1 MPTEKPPGWRRR
13 WRGSMTPR
21 TFSRRR
27 RRQSSGMG
35 RRFHRD
41 RSWIGVAGAGLLI
54 VLVYGAARLSTA
66 DGDAPVERLLTGAPW
81 SCDVF
86 DPEDQ
91 RLVARSVEI
100 FHDGGRLEGR
110 TILEDRTAGRVLLE
124 VRYQGVWEFDDPWLT
139 EAIRYYDYLQV
150 DESLYSPAEL
160 AAIEAEFAEP
170 ERSRVHAL
178 SEGQLVYG
186 AERSLYQCHRQAL
199 AASV

>member
-1 MPTEKPPGWRRR
+1 M
-13 WRGSMTPR
+13 
-21 TFSRRR
+21 
-27 RRQSSGMG
+27 SGAAL
-35 RRFHRD
+35 
-41 RSWIGVAGAGLLI
+41 SIL
-54 VLVYGAARLSTA
+54 LVYAAAQFFPGEPRPPL
-66 DGDAPVERLLTGAPW
+66 EHLLTGLPW

-91 RLVARSVEI
+91 RLVARSVET

-139 EAIRYYDYLQV
+139 EAIRDYDYLQI
-150 DESLYSPAEL
+150 DESLYSRAEL

-186 AERSLYQCHRQAL
+186 AERSLYQCHRREL
-199 AASV
+199 ASNV

>member
-1 MPTEKPPGWRRR
+1 MA
-13 WRGSMTPR
+13 
-21 TFSRRR
+21 
-27 RRQSSGMG
+27 
-35 RRFHRD
+35 D
-41 RSWIGVAGAGLLI
+41 AGLLI
-54 VLVYGAARLSTA
+54 LLVYAAAQIS
-66 DGDAPVERLLTGAPW
+66 PVDRRPPIERLLTGLPW

-86 DPEDQ
+86 DPENH
-91 RLVARSVEI
+91 RLVARSIET

-139 EAIRYYDYLQV
+139 EAIRDYHYLQV
-150 DESLYSPAEL
+150 DESLYSRAEL

-186 AERSLYQCHRQAL
+186 AERSLYQCHRREV